1 MKAKYTFVLLYFF
14 IFPSI
19 NLIAVNLSESPN
31 TMISYPQLFPSDYG
45 VSHYNVSQSVKYEV
59 LTNFT
64 LTHKSGP
71 SSYVFKFTRLN
82 NRVPNS
88 NLTKFCPPYQES
100 KLLYTN
106 FSGYDEI
113 NIGHY
118 DRFNNTYDS
127 FNATTLAVDES
138 FSFDQAY
145 NITLSAI
152 KFQDIDAAEIGEY
165 DYFDDMFRLYCND
178 TTDQFYEITDSSL
191 ISRSNSIVHPNDTVV
206 EKAKKICDWVSDY
219 LTYDGTLLEEKG
231 ALWAYNNQRG
241 DCSEYSSLMIT
252 LLRIQGIP
260 ARKVVGFV
268 ISTSA
273 TTRPQVGNIWNFYD
287 TNGVSNFLGH
297 AWMEYYVPQIGWI
310 ACDPTWHKVTNYFN
324 RIDLLR
330 FNWNVGANIFFPSL
344 GFPPYF
350 IISEFGNP
358 TFVRADTSVY
368 DYSYN
373 IKVTVLES
381 NLAPLS
387 PFPVFVVIFIA
398 IGAGVVLL
406 AIILLIRKGRKKEIS
421 YGY

>member
-1 MKAKYTFVLLYFF
+1 MKAKYKFVFLYIL

-19 NLIAVNLSESPN
+19 NLVSVFLSEPPN
-31 TMISYPQLFPSDYG
+31 AMIAYPQLYPSDYG
-45 VSHYNVSQSVKYEV
+45 VSKYNVSQSVKYEV

-71 SSYVFKFTRLN
+71 NTYVFKFTRLN
-82 NRVPNS
+82 NRMPNS
-88 NLTKFCPPYQES
+88 ALTRFCPPYQES

-118 DRFNNTYDS
+118 DSFNNTYDS
-127 FNATTLAVDES
+127 FNATLSVDES
-138 FSFDQAY
+138 FTFDQAY

-152 KFQDIDAAEIGEY
+152 KFQDIEETDIGEY
-165 DYFDDMFRLYCND
+165 DYFDDMFRLYCNYSE
-178 TTDQFYEITDSSL
+178 TFYERDDLSL
-191 ISRSNSIVHPNDTVV
+191 INRSNSIVHPNDTVV
-206 EKAKKICDWVSDY
+206 EKAEKICNWVTDY
-219 LTYDGTLLEEKG
+219 LAYDGTLLDEMG
-231 ALWAYNNQRG
+231 ALWAYSNHRG

-268 ISTSA
+268 ISNYA
-273 TTRPQVGNIWNFYD
+273 TTRPQVGNTWNFYD
-287 TNGVSNFLGH
+287 TNEVSNFLGH

-310 ACDPTWHKVTNYFN
+310 ACDPTWHEVTNYFN

-330 FNWNVGANIFFPSL
+330 FNWNVGANIFFPSIT
-344 GFPPYF
+344 PPNF

-358 TFVRADTSVY
+358 TFVRAETSVY

-373 IKVTVLES
+373 IRITVLES

-387 PFPVFVVIFIA
+387 PFPLFVVIFI
-398 IGAGVVLL
+398 GVGVGVVLL